1 MMELEWLKDCAIPL
15 EEERPSELMDITAD
29 YQLVSNSDR
38 TKSLKVFRHSEYS
51 SKKYIEKT
59 FSVKDTEKNTVSD
72 HFEILFYSELRPHFD
87 SIDGVA
93 CPNAH
98 AIRWSAEDL
107 LTLRLDFVSDT
118 FVTESFADKENAFIA
133 SGQMANYFYKN
144 SDKIPSW
151 VVKSRGIGSIAPKKS
166 IDRTVLLLK
175 KIGIETKHDLL
186 TMFYDKY
193 EEINE
198 LYCKSPMSL
207 AHGDANH
214 QNVRTVEKNG
224 HTLFLDWPRIKN
236 ACVAE
241 DAARLIQPWI
251 LFFNTAATVEQVVQ
265 VEDLLYGKFKS
276 QLCDIPTGKYRS
288 VRQAY
293 NIRTISNAISL
304 GSHVLNWLSSSQKNE
319 QYNQRVNT
327 VSSWYN
333 IILSRI
339 EEIIMSVQTVA
350 TGDRIEDLKN
360 RYHGKG
366 ASEYNKNRSNNPR
379 WIAEQG
385 AVAKFVATHEGK
397 SVFDMPVGT
406 GRFLDLYK
414 KHHMSVIGMDRS
426 GDMLKET
433 QSEATSMGLD
443 DLTLILGDATN
454 FNAKKVKSD
463 IVICTRFL
471 NWLPADLARKAFL
484 LLAAACSDE
493 MMITLTSIDEREFE
507 GEEKKRILNSLE
519 KMHTPKA
526 DSKLPPNGAHSYVK
540 FLNWIELAGM
550 ELMTSQVLVEGRNG
564 LKVQMHKLR
573 KL

>member
-1 MMELEWLKDCAIPL
+1 M
-15 EEERPSELMDITAD
+15 
-29 YQLVSNSDR
+29 
-38 TKSLKVFRHSEYS
+38 
-51 SKKYIEKT
+51 
-59 FSVKDTEKNTVSD
+59 
-72 HFEILFYSELRPHFD
+72 
-87 SIDGVA
+87 
-93 CPNAH
+93 
-98 AIRWSAEDL
+98 
-107 LTLRLDFVSDT
+107 
-118 FVTESFADKENAFIA
+118 
-133 SGQMANYFYKN
+133 
-144 SDKIPSW
+144 
-151 VVKSRGIGSIAPKKS
+151 
-166 IDRTVLLLK
+166 
-175 KIGIETKHDLL
+175 
-186 TMFYDKY
+186 
-193 EEINE
+193 
-198 LYCKSPMSL
+198 
-207 AHGDANH
+207 
-214 QNVRTVEKNG
+214 
-224 HTLFLDWPRIKN
+224 
-236 ACVAE
+236 
-241 DAARLIQPWI
+241 
-251 LFFNTAATVEQVVQ
+251 
-265 VEDLLYGKFKS
+265 
-276 QLCDIPTGKYRS
+276 
-288 VRQAY
+288 
-293 NIRTISNAISL
+293 
-304 GSHVLNWLSSSQKNE
+304 
-319 QYNQRVNT
+319 
-327 VSSWYN
+327 
-333 IILSRI
+333 
-339 EEIIMSVQTVA
+339 
-350 TGDRIEDLKN
+350 
-360 RYHGKG
+360 
-366 ASEYNKNRSNNPR
+366 
-379 WIAEQG
+379 
-385 AVAKFVATHEGK
+385 AKFVATHEGK